1 MSQTDDDPEA
11 TYYNRV
17 IRLFQMMDMS
27 MIPVTETEIDE
38 SIRILASPA
47 TMSKYAP
54 PELARVKKVFNSAV
68 HPDTKEKIF
77 LPLRLS
83 MMLPTNALLTL
94 GMVAAAGAGSI
105 PALVAAQW
113 ANQTYNVLHYYAY
126 RNASNAQ
133 TNDFLI
139 KTYVAACTASVG
151 CAVGMEKLARMST
164 GSRGKI
170 IRLVGPVASVAAAN
184 IANISL
190 MRQNEFLEG
199 IDVMDEDNNIIGKS
213 KKAGAI
219 GVATCITGRVLS
231 TLVPLSCTPILQSRA
246 MATKFMK
253 KNPKLEI
260 PCFLLIIS
268 CMIGST
274 IPFALGVFKQH
285 TTWPV
290 SYLEHNFSGLHR
302 QNGKGLVMT
311 ANWNRGL

>member
-126 RNASNAQ
+126 RNA
-133 TNDFLI
+133 
-139 KTYVAACTASVG
+139 
-151 CAVGMEKLARMST
+151 R
-164 GSRGKI
+164 
-170 IRLVGPVASVAAAN
+170 
-184 IANISL
+184 
-190 MRQNEFLEG
+190 
-199 IDVMDEDNNIIGKS
+199 
-213 KKAGAI
+213 
-219 GVATCITGRVLS
+219 
-231 TLVPLSCTPILQSRA
+231 
-246 MATKFMK
+246 
-253 KNPKLEI
+253 
-260 PCFLLIIS
+260 
-268 CMIGST
+268 
-274 IPFALGVFKQH
+274 
-285 TTWPV
+285 
-290 SYLEHNFSGLHR
+290 
-302 QNGKGLVMT
+302 
-311 ANWNRGL
+311 